1 MRLGMSGA
9 FLPNNMD
16 DFTPEMAKKIRSL
29 GFSGVLLGLEKTIRL
44 KPLQLSVIEYGT
56 CWLTTD

>member
-16 DFTPEMAKKIRSL
+16 DFTPEMAKKLETLASPV
-29 GFSGVLLGLEKTIRL
+29 SLLGLEKTIHL
-44 KPLQLSVIEYGT
+44 KLLHLNVIEYGT
-56 CWLTTD
+56 YWLTTD